1 MSKIA
6 ILGPQGSYCH
16 IIAELAFPKNDFLF
30 CNNIEDIFRAV
41 SDNKAEQG
49 IAPIENMLQGTVRES
64 VFALKKYKV
73 KMNAL
78 YHLPIHH
85 SLASLTP
92 DFKKIISHIQAIGQ
106 CSEFLDNYRNKGFS
120 IEETNSTSKAM
131 EIASKNKEYAAIGSP
146 LAAKL
151 FNLNVLK
158 TSIEDNHD
166 NLTSFILISN
176 KENENKLNGSTRT
189 SLLIHPLSDRPGLLY
204 EILAIFKIK
213 DINLTKIESIPSG
226 KKIGDYL
233 FFIEIEGNQN
243 DKNVKS
249 ALDFLRT
256 IHEVYSFGSY
266 EVKDFSGYERN

>member
-6 ILGPQGSYCH
+6 ILGPEGSYCH
-16 IIAELAFPKNDFLF
+16 IVSELAFPGGDFLF
-30 CNNIEDIFRAV
+30 CNNIEEIYKAV
-41 SDNKAEQG
+41 SEKKVEQG

-64 VFALKKYKV
+64 IFSLRKYKV
-73 KMNAL
+73 KINSL

-85 SLASLTP
+85 CLASQSP
-92 DFKKIISHIQAIGQ
+92 NFKKIISHIQAIGQ
-106 CSEFLDNYRNKGFS
+106 CSNFLESYRKKGLM

-131 EIASKNKEYAAIGSP
+131 EIASKDKEYAAIGSA
-146 LAAKL
+146 LAAKR
-151 FNLNVLK
+151 FNLNILK

-176 KENENKLNGSTRT
+176 KENSGVKGDTRT
-189 SLLIHPLSDRPGLLY
+189 SLLIHPLKDRPGLLY

-233 FFIEIEGNQN
+233 FFMEIEGSME
-243 DKNVKS
+243 DKNIIS

-266 EVKDFSGYERN
+266 PIRDFSGYDRN